1 MRPFALLCLLCVWV
15 AACDRPATQIV
26 VRVDSDMREGEEL
39 RAVRVTLRR
48 VGADRD
54 TYDETFDL
62 TQGTLRLPGTV
73 GVVPGDPDDT
83 RRLEVEARALV
94 QNGDDFSTRAL
105 VSFQPEQTLLL
116 DLYLA
121 ARCRN
126 PDNRAGCGPDETCG
140 PDGCTAITRARLP
153 GFEPDAARLDA
164 PPREED
170 AALDEDIPAPTEED
184 IPAPKDEDI
193 PVAVDEDIPVTVE
206 EDIPAPLDVV
216 VPCGGR
222 GEMCCAGG
230 VCRGGDRCV
239 GGVCVACGGS
249 GQACCVNDACG
260 AGSACVGGTCAPCGG
275 SGQPCCAGRRLRGA
289 DGVYERTLHGLWRER
304 TALLRGEQLRRG
316 AGVFGR
322 ALRALWGQRA
332 ALLRGRRMRSD
343 GQPLRG
349 CGVRVGGLPSHRSR
363 GRHERGRHRGDA
375 LLRRRGGRYLHQPQP
390 LRRLRHALRQRRLRA
405 LERHPLRRRRGH
417 QRTLSLHRQRPV
429 PDGPEQRPDL
439 PHADALRGPLRAGE
453 RRRLRA
459 RRELLRHLQ
468 LPQLL
473 PLLTPAATRPAS
485 RAAQTP
491 RPRAPPARPRA
502 ARAGETP
509 QSPGPPR
516 APRRASGCRR

>member
-15 AACDRPATQIV
+15 TACDRPATQIV

-121 ARCRN
+121 ARCRDPN
-126 PDNRAGCGPDETCG
+126 NRAGCGPDETCG

-193 PVAVDEDIPVTVE
+193 PVAVEEDIPVTVE

-275 SGQPCCAGRRLRGA
+275 SGQPCCAGGACAGRTVCTSARCTACGASGQPCCAGSSCDAGRVCSGGRCALCGANGQPCCAGGACVATGNPCVAAACASGVCRHTVRG
-289 DGVYERTLHGLWRER
+289 DGTSAGG
-304 TALLRGEQLRRG
+304 TAAMRCCGGAAVDISTNPNHCGGCGMRCGSGACEPLSAIPCGGG
-316 AGVFGR
+316 AGISGR
-322 ALRALWGQRA
+322 CRCTGNAQCPT
-332 ALLRGRRMRSD
+332 GRSSAQICRTPTPYAGRCAPENVSD
-343 GQPLRG
+343 CAPGASFFDISSCPNY
-349 CGVRVGGLPSHRSR
+349 C
-363 GRHERGRHRGDA
+363 
-375 LLRRRGGRYLHQPQP
+375 RY
-390 LRRLRHALRQRRLRA
+390 
-405 LERHPLRRRRGH
+405 
-417 QRTLSLHRQRPV
+417 
-429 PDGPEQRPDL
+429 
-439 PHADALRGPLRAGE
+439 
-453 RRRLRA
+453 
-459 RRELLRHLQ
+459 
-468 LPQLL
+468 
-473 PLLTPAATRPAS
+473 
-485 RAAQTP
+485 
-491 RPRAPPARPRA
+491 
-502 ARAGETP
+502 
-509 QSPGPPR
+509 
-516 APRRASGCRR
+516 